1 MGKTMKLLLAVFL
14 MFVFAIAMN
23 AAETE
28 KEILERSFIETATAV
43 EEQAKE
49 KSMEQAK
56 EMDDDDEDDEDDD
69 DEDDEDDDDED
80 DEEEDDEDDEDD
92 DDEEED
98 DEIITR
104 RIFNVRIRYCN
115 ECC

>member
-1 MGKTMKLLLAVFL
+1 MGKTKMKTMKLLLAVFL

-49 KSMEQAK
+49 KSVEQAK
-56 EMDDDDEDDEDDD
+56 EMDDDDEDDEDDEDDD

-92 DDEEED
+92 D
-98 DEIITR
+98 
-104 RIFNVRIRYCN
+104 
-115 ECC
+115 